1 MEQVMQS
8 LRYHHETKRLGG
20 RKPHGKNPAR
30 SVDFEH
36 DQTIRAVIAEV
47 DHSIMALDRSIEI
60 EQELS
65 GVYDRSHHA
74 YPMTARAMEKR
85 RDNLKTT
92 RDALAERLSSLTG
105 SKLNQAVAA
114 A

>member
-1 MEQVMQS
+1 MQN
-8 LRYHHETKRLGG
+8 LRYYHETKRLGG
-20 RKPHGKNPAR
+20 RRPYGKNPAR
-30 SVDFEH
+30 SIDFQH
-36 DQTIRAVIAEV
+36 NQALTIQAMIAEV

-65 GVYDRSHHA
+65 GVYDRSHYA

-85 RDNLKTT
+85 RDNLKMT

-105 SKLNQAVAA
+105 SELNQAVAA

>member
-1 MEQVMQS
+1 M
-8 LRYHHETKRLGG
+8 
-20 RKPHGKNPAR
+20 
-30 SVDFEH
+30 
-36 DQTIRAVIAEV
+36 IAEV

-65 GVYDRSHHA
+65 GVHDRSHYA

-85 RDNLKTT
+85 RDNLKMT

-105 SKLNQAVAA
+105 SDLNQSVAA

>member
-1 MEQVMQS
+1 MQNH
-8 LRYHHETKRLGG
+8 LYYHETKRHGG
-20 RKPHGKNPAR
+20 RRPHRKNPAR
-30 SVDFEH
+30 SVDFQH
-36 DQTIRAVIAEV
+36 DQTIRAMIAEV

-65 GVYDRSHHA
+65 GVHDRSHYA

-85 RDNLKTT
+85 RDNLKMT

-105 SKLNQAVAA
+105 SDLNQSVAA